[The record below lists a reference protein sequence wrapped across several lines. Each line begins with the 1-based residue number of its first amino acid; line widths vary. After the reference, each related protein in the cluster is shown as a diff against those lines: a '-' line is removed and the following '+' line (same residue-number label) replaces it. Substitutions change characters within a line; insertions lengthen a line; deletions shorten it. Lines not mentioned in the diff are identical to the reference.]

1 MDLTS
6 WLPLLRV
13 VHVLAAFAFVLIH
26 GASAMVAFKL
36 RGERDRTRIQA
47 LLELSNAYLNWLY
60 VAFLVL
66 LLAGILAGIAGGY
79 WTNGRYWLWASLG
92 LLIAIVVAMYLLA
105 TPHFDELRHALG
117 LPTYDDSRKN
127 REPPPPA
134 TDAELARLLGSSRPM
149 RAAGVGIGGIALIV
163 ALMTLKP
170 F

>member
-1 MDLTS
+1 MDLTA

-36 RGERDRTRIQA
+36 RGERDRARMQA

-60 VAFLVL
+60 LAFLVL
-66 LLAGILAGIAGGY
+66 LVAGILAGIAGGY
-79 WTNGRYWLWASLG
+79 WTSGRYWLWASLG
-92 LLIAIVVAMYLLA
+92 ILIAIVIAMYLLA
-105 TPHFDELRHALG
+105 TPHFDALRHALG
-117 LPTYDDSRKN
+117 MPTYDDMRKD

-134 TDAELARLLGSSRPM
+134 SDEELDRLLGSARPM
-149 RAAGVGIGGIALIV
+149 QAAGVGIGGIAIIT
-163 ALMTLKP
+163 ALMMLKP